1 MHAGSNHHRLAALGS
16 TGLGAFLLAG
26 SVFAATGTVAD
37 ENGKPVVGAKVCYQL
52 GQTQGFCGLTDARG
66 VFDIPQS
73 TMHGLRITA
82 DGYLPVQIKV
92 IDDKPI
98 VLELAGT
105 LQIRLENVDNGE
117 YLGGEVYLLKSSG
130 KRIGPFPINPSGSL
144 IIRSLAP
151 GNYGITGKSE
161 GFAQTRARSVDLEG
175 GLVTVIDV
183 PMLPRAADAPSK

>member
-1 MHAGSNHHRLAALGS
+1 MHAGSNHQRLVALGS
-16 TGLGAFLLAG
+16 AGLGAFLLAG
-26 SVFAATGTVAD
+26 SVFAATGTVVD
-37 ENGKPVVGAKVCYQL
+37 ENGKPVIGAKVCYQL

-82 DGYLPVQIKV
+82 DGYLPVRTKV

-117 YLGGEVYLLKSSG
+117 YLGGEVHLLKPSG
-130 KRIGPFPINPSGSL
+130 KRIGPFPINPGGPL

-175 GLVTVIDV
+175 GLVTVVEI
-183 PMLPRAADAPSK
+183 PMLPRVANAPSK